1 MLKLIINADDYGYS
15 RQVNEAVGSLM
26 ETGVV
31 TSATLMAGGLYFA
44 DAARRS
50 IDFPQCSFG
59 VHLTLTE
66 LAPLT
71 SVDNF
76 RCTGLLGADGRLL
89 TDDKLRRGRPI
100 AAVKEAVFNEWS
112 LQVKRVLDC
121 GVKVTHF
128 DSHHHVHTIPW
139 LFPTLKRLQKQFD
152 VRKVRISLN
161 WYYDRAKRPTIWLL
175 LKKRLWNKALRH
187 WHRTTV
193 TDYFM
198 PFQWFIYNMAE
209 GKAPTSGVAELMVHP
224 GQPHYIEETQL
235 LRSSWRSE
243 MPCAIDLIS
252 YHDL

>member
-1 MLKLIINADDYGYS
+1 MLKLIINADDFGYS
-15 RQVNEAVGSLM
+15 RQVNEEVGSLM
-26 ETGVV
+26 ETGMA
-31 TSATLMAGGLYFA
+31 TSATLMAGGQCFA

-50 IDFPQCSFG
+50 IGFPQCSFG

-66 LAPLT
+66 LAPLI
-71 SVDNF
+71 SVENF
-76 RCTGLLGADGRLL
+76 RSTGLLGADGRLL
-89 TDDKLRRGRPI
+89 TGDKFRQVRPT

-112 LQVKRVLDC
+112 RQVERVLDC
-121 GVKVTHF
+121 GIKVSHF

-139 LFPTLKRLQKQFD
+139 LFRTLKRLQERFD

-161 WYYDRAKRPTIWLL
+161 WYYDRAKRPTIGLL

-187 WHRTTV
+187 WRRTTV

-198 PFQWFIYNMAE
+198 PFEWFIHNMAE
-209 GKAPTSGVAELMVHP
+209 GKVPTSGVAELMVHP
-224 GQPHYIEETQL
+224 GHPHYIEETQL
-235 LRSSWRSE
+235 LRSDWRSR